1 MDHMKPKKEM
11 VKHHRYWPSPDGETP
26 HDTSYADDIHDVL
39 KTDLWAQTD
48 ICKRIGRDEVFAQ
61 HVYAALCNQQFIRVE
76 EWELTTGAD
85 SIKVSYSW
93 RKAAEIIALI
103 RNEFYNKTENPD
115 VIETYVHW
123 YCSGMGC
130 LEGAVEEGVVTDEV
144 RDIFRNMGWS
154 PIAHPDE
161 WGV

>member
-11 VKHHRYWPSPDGETP
+11 VKHFATDEQN
-26 HDTSYADDIHDVL
+26 YADDIHDVL

-76 EWELTTGAD
+76 ELTTGAD
-85 SIKVSYSW
+85 PIKVSYSW

-144 RDIFRNMGWS
+144 RDTFRNMGWS